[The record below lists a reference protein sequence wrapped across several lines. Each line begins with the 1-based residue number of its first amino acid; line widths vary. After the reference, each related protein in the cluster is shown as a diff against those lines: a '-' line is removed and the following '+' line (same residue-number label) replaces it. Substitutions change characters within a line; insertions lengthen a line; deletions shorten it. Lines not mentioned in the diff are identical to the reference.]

1 MKILQIL
8 ILFIFL
14 GCSQKTF
21 VYINTTQKPLKS
33 IQKPIGINEVDLPL
47 YMSDLEVMK
56 LKNSKLVHTG
66 IYISKDI
73 KNVFVTMLSN
83 ILNDPYVYSYPFGM
97 NIKPKE
103 IINIKIDDFYLKDD
117 KIILNGRFF
126 IKNSNLLFKKV
137 SLSEKCGENYKCI
150 NEILEKFTKI
160 IAKDIK

>member
-1 MKILQIL
+1 MRILQIL

-14 GCSQKTF
+14 GCTQKTF
-21 VYINTTQKPLKS
+21 VYINTTQKPLKN
-33 IQKPIGINEVDLPL
+33 IKKPIGINEVDLPL

-73 KNVFVTMLSN
+73 KNIFVTMLSN

-126 IKNSNLLFKKV
+126 IKNKNILFKKV
-137 SLSEKCGENYKCI
+137 SLDEKCGKNYKCI
-150 NEILEKFTKI
+150 NEILKKFTKI